1 LAGAAQLIAIS
12 ALVGADPI
20 PATWS
25 SVLLAV
31 APAPVAALA
40 RAVTRA
46 RGRCEPMTGYLTR
59 DRTAIAATP
68 LAAAAVLL
76 PFRSSWSNTKAAL
89 LLVAVALA
97 AGAPAASTG

>member
-1 LAGAAQLIAIS
+1 
-12 ALVGADPI
+12 
-20 PATWS
+20 
-25 SVLLAV
+25 
-31 APAPVAALA
+31 
-40 RAVTRA
+40 
-46 RGRCEPMTGYLTR
+46 MTGYLTR

-76 PFRSSWSNTKAAL
+76 PFRSSWSNTNVAL